1 MEKIRVALVHDWLT
15 GQRGGEKVLEVLA
28 EIFPA
33 APIYALFHFPGS
45 QVDGLEA
52 REIRTSFIQR
62 LPFLKKKYRLYLPLF
77 PLAAELFDLADYDLI
92 VSSSHCVAKGI
103 IPGPDS
109 LHLSYVHS
117 PVRYAWNQYSAYFS
131 PRDLSFFSRLA
142 VPGVIHRLRIW
153 DVASSARVD
162 QFIANS
168 ANVARRIKKYYRR
181 DADVIHP
188 PADTD
193 FFTLPEAELS
203 RSYFLIV
210 SALVPYK
217 KIGLAVEVFNRT
229 GEPLKIVG
237 TGPEFRKL
245 AKRAKPNVEFLG
257 QVPAGR
263 LRELYRGALAL
274 LMPGEEDFG
283 ISAVEAQA
291 CGAPVIAYGRGGVLE
306 SVIPGETG
314 IFFSEPSPAG
324 LSRALDNFRGM
335 KFNSSVLRSNAMR
348 FSRSLFKERLAAY
361 IEDRWRAFRAGP

>member
-33 APIYALFHFPGS
+33 APIYTLFHFPGS
-45 QVDGLEA
+45 QVDRLEA
-52 REIRTSFIQR
+52 RQIRTSFIQR
-62 LPFLKKKYRLYLPLF
+62 LPFLRKRYRLYLPLF
-77 PLAAELFDLADYDLI
+77 PLAVELFDLTDYDLV

-109 LHLSYVHS
+109 LHLSYIHS

-131 PRDLSFFSRLA
+131 ARDMSLLPRLF
-142 VPGVIHRLRIW
+142 VPRVIHRLRIW
-153 DVASSARVD
+153 DVTSSARVD
-162 QFIANS
+162 NFIANS
-168 ANVARRIKKYYRR
+168 TNVARRIKKYYRR

-193 FFTLPEAELS
+193 FFTLPEAEPA
-203 RSYFLIV
+203 RDYFLIV

-217 KIGLAVEVFNRT
+217 KIGLAVDVFNAT
-229 GEPLKIVG
+229 GEPLKVVG
-237 TGPEFRKL
+237 AGPDFRKL
-245 AKRAKPNVEFLG
+245 ARRARPNIEFLG
-257 QVPAGR
+257 QVPPDR

-291 CGAPVIAYGRGGVLE
+291 CGCPVVAYGRGGVLE
-306 SVIPGETG
+306 SVLPGETG
-314 IFFSEPSPAG
+314 VFFSEPSPAG
-324 LSRALDNFRGM
+324 LRDALDNFRAL
-335 KFNSSVLRSNAMR
+335 KFNNSDLRSNAMR

-361 IEDRWRAFRAGP
+361 LESRWQAFRTGP

>member
-1 MEKIRVALVHDWLT
+1 MEKVRVALVHDWLT

-28 EIFPA
+28 EIFPD
-33 APIYALFHFPGS
+33 APIYTLFHFPGS
-45 QVDGLEA
+45 QVDRLEA
-52 REIRTSFIQR
+52 REIHTSFLQGF
-62 LPFLKKKYRLYLPLF
+62 PFLKKKYRVYLPLF
-77 PLAAELFDLADYDLI
+77 PLAAELFDLADYDLVI
-92 VSSSHCVAKGI
+92 SSSHCVAKGI

-142 VPGVIHRLRIW
+142 VPRVIHRLRIW

-162 QFIANS
+162 HFIANS
-168 ANVARRIKKYYRR
+168 ANVARRIKRYYRR

-188 PADTD
+188 PADTE
-193 FFTLPEAELS
+193 FFTLPEAQPG

-217 KIGLAVEVFNRT
+217 KIGLAIEAFNGT

-237 TGPEFRKL
+237 TGPDLRKL
-245 AKRAKPNVEFLG
+245 ARRARPNIEFLG
-257 QVPAGR
+257 QVPADR
-263 LRELYRGALAL
+263 LRDLYRGALAL

-283 ISAVEAQA
+283 IAAVEAQA

-314 IFFSEPSPAG
+314 VFYADPSPAG
-324 LSRALDNFRGM
+324 LRSALDNFRGL

-348 FSRSLFKERLAAY
+348 FSRPLFKERLAAY
-361 IEDRWRAFRAGP
+361 FDDKWRAFRPES